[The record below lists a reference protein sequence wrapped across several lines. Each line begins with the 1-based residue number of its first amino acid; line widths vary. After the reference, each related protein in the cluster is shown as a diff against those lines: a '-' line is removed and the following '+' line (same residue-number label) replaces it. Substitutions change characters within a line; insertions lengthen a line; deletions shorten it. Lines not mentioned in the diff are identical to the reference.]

1 MVNAW
6 ELCPSECH
14 FSRIILLL
22 FSKLDI
28 TCRRVLINPVFMLCL
43 LYVSTAGNLS
53 SQYRWPCLW
62 HSYGYTHVWTIV
74 LDCLYRNT
82 GYLYQEFYK
91 LWCICHGCLFMNTDY
106 GLTML
111 VSGRLLLYACQYLIN
126 VLMCS
131 MTYQQ
136 LMTNNNTD

>member
-1 MVNAW
+1 MLENCVHLNAT
-6 ELCPSECH
+6 
-14 FSRIILLL
+14 FQGL
-22 FSKLDI
+22 FCYCFQNWTLPVD
-28 TCRRVLINPVFMLCL
+28 VYWLILCL
-43 LYVSTAGNLS
+43 CCVYCTVSTAGNLS